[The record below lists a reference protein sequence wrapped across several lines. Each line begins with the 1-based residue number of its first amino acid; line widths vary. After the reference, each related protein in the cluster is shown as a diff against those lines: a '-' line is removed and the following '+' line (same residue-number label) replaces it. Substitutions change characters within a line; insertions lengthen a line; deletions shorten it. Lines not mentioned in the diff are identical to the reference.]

1 MFSGIIQG
9 IGSFQVASNNEYK
22 IKTKLDLSDCKTG
35 SSICCNGVC
44 LTATNIEKKEENY
57 FLTVNISEETKLRTN
72 FSTLTKNFD
81 MINIEK
87 SLKLGDEIGGH
98 FVYGHVD
105 FVCKILNIKK
115 LKNSWEFILKKNFHE
130 NNHFIVEKGS
140 ISINGISL
148 TIANVNK
155 DSFIISIIPHT
166 FHNTNLQFSKKG
178 DLVNIEFDYLSRF
191 ILKKND

>member
-44 LTATNIEKKEENY
+44 LTATNIKKKEENY

-72 FSTLTKNFD
+72 FSTLTENFD
-81 MINIEK
+81 IINIEK

-98 FVYGHVD
+98 FV
-105 FVCKILNIKK
+105 
-115 LKNSWEFILKKNFHE
+115 
-130 NNHFIVEKGS
+130 
-140 ISINGISL
+140 
-148 TIANVNK
+148 
-155 DSFIISIIPHT
+155 
-166 FHNTNLQFSKKG
+166 
-178 DLVNIEFDYLSRF
+178 
-191 ILKKND
+191 